1 MLRRPGWA
9 ADEGHVGTLVAV
21 VAALGLAVAF
31 TSPVSVVTV
40 IVLLSMPSGRRRSIA
55 FLGGWLI
62 AIGAIGAIMVFV
74 LQGQD
79 FASRSSTPSR
89 AASALEVVLGSLLL
103 VWAVVAYRRREPASG
118 GQSTPKWLARI
129 QETHWLIAAA
139 VGAVM
144 LSYGITLAAAS
155 EILKANVS
163 RFDAGIAL
171 AVFAL
176 TSMITVAAPIVAV
189 LVAPDR
195 SAQRLDAWKA
205 WLLGNSRTVALV
217 VLMLVAVLLIIRGAK
232 DLIA

>member
-1 MLRRPGWA
+1 
-9 ADEGHVGTLVAV
+9 VGTLVAE

-40 IVLLSMPSGRRRSIA
+40 IVLLGMPAGRRRAIA
-55 FLGGWLI
+55 FLCGWLV
-62 AIGAIGAIMVFV
+62 ALAVIGAIMVFV
-74 LQGQD
+74 LHGQD

-89 AASALEVVLGSLLL
+89 AASALEIVLGSLLL
-103 VWAVVAYRRREPASG
+103 IWAVIAYRRREPSSG
-118 GQSTPKWLARI
+118 GDSTPKWLARI
-129 QETHWLIAAA
+129 QDTHWLIAAA

-144 LSYGITLAAAS
+144 LSYGLSLAAAS

-163 RFDAGIAL
+163 RLDAGVAL

-189 LVAPDR
+189 LIAPER
-195 SAQRLDAWKA
+195 SAQRLDTWKA
-205 WLLGNSRTVALV
+205 WLLGNSRAVALV
-217 VLMLVAVLLIIRGAK
+217 VLMLVAVVLIVRGAK